1 MTRLF
6 LPLLLLA
13 SSVIASTT
21 TSGVLKSDETWEGV
35 VTITGDV
42 IVPEGITLVIKPN
55 ALIKF
60 SSATDDQKGGYDATK
75 CELIVEGVLRA
86 EGKDKYQIRFT
97 SSHFTL
103 AEESAK
109 AKGQPQAGDWYG
121 IIFRRGAND
130 RSIVSYS
137 IVEFAYDGITC
148 INASPRLFRNRI
160 EGNFWNGIL
169 CDIISS
175 PKINS
180 NQILNNGYAG
190 INCKINSTPSI
201 SSNEVTG
208 NRYGILVQDVSQPIL
223 GDLRLG
229 ENVGRNTIYNNLEF
243 NLYNHTKNVVYA
255 QRNDWGDNTKADATI
270 YDDEE
275 NNRYGLV
282 VFTPP
287 YTSGQISLVEFSN
300 IVISESRN
308 PESDKEK
315 QRQEIESLKKKIED
329 KKLVTSTDTKKES
342 LEESSEDQKKHLE
355 EQQKEKERLRLLEDQ
370 LKLQEQIRLEQ
381 EKQLAL
387 QKKEDEEKQRRLA
400 AEKEK
405 AKAAPAFVPTKMA
418 NELDNNPKPIKK
430 NNPEMPDLARRAKI
444 SGTVSL
450 RVLVNAQGSPEEIY
464 ISKRIGNKDFDQA
477 INDAAISAVKEW
489 TFEAGLSGG
498 QAVKYWTVVT
508 ILMK

>member
-1 MTRLF
+1 MMKVLIAVLF
-6 LPLLLLA
+6 TTGLHA
-13 SSVIASTT
+13 ATT
-21 TSGVLKSDETWEGV
+21 TSGVLKGDETWEGV
-35 VTITGDV
+35 VQITGDV
-42 IVPEGITLVIKPN
+42 IVPQGVTLIIKPN

-60 SSATDDQKGGYDATK
+60 TSGVDDQRGGYDPAK
-75 CELIVEGVLRA
+75 CELIIEGILRA
-86 EGKDKYQIRFT
+86 EGKEKYQIRFT
-97 SSHFTL
+97 SSHFML
-103 AEESAK
+103 PEETSK
-109 AKGQPQAGDWYG
+109 SKGQPQAGDWYG
-121 IIFRRGAND
+121 IVFRRGAHD
-130 RSIVSYS
+130 KSIVSYS

-169 CDIISS
+169 CDIISA

-190 INCKINSTPSI
+190 INCKINSSPSI
-201 SSNEVTG
+201 TANEITG
-208 NRYGILVQDVSQPIL
+208 NRYGILVQDVSQPVI
-223 GDLRLG
+223 GDLRFG

-243 NLYNHTKNVVYA
+243 NLYNHTKNVLYA

-287 YTSGQISLVEFSN
+287 YTSGQISLIEFSN
-300 IVISESRN
+300 IVISETRDV
-308 PESDKEK
+308 EQDKAKQEK
-315 QRQEIESLKKKIED
+315 EIESLKKKIEEQKQIVGTD
-329 KKLVTSTDTKKES
+329 VKKQAV
-342 LEESSEDQKKHLE
+342 EESSEDQKKLEE
-355 EQQKEKERLRLLEDQ
+355 EQQKEKERLRLLEEQ

-381 EKQLAL
+381 EKQLAV
-387 QKKEDEEKQRRLA
+387 QKKEEDERQRRLA
-400 AEKEK
+400 AEREK
-405 AKAAPAFVPTKMA
+405 AKTAAAFVPTKMA

-430 NNPEMPDLARRAKI
+430 VNPEMPDMARRAKI

-450 RVLVNAQGSPEEIY
+450 RVLVNADGLPEEIY
-464 ISKRIGNKDFDQA
+464 VSKRIGNKDFDQV
-477 INDAAISAVKEW
+477 INDAAIAAVKEW

-498 QAVKYWTVVT
+498 SPVKYWTVVT